1 MEKQTLKPT
10 FANHPIDA
18 SMIMNCVAY
27 KHGKRLGAITV
38 EAISEVLA
46 EEGTFVWLGL
56 READHALLAK
66 IQAEFGLHELA
77 IEDACSAHQRPK
89 LEEYGDSLFL
99 VLQTAQLT
107 DDQHVTFGET
117 HLFVGARFLVSVRHA
132 SSLAYTKVRER
143 CENMPEQ
150 LSKGPGF
157 ALYALMDFI
166 VDHYLPVVEG
176 LEQRLEQLEAD
187 IFNKDFRNETFEQ
200 LYDLKRD
207 LLLLRSATL
216 PWLDICS
223 ELMRFHPLII
233 PKDVRFYFRDVQD
246 HAHRIN
252 QAVDSMREMLN
263 AAMQVHLTMATVRQN
278 EVVKRLAGWG
288 AILAIPTMV
297 FSLYG
302 MNFKHMP
309 ELDWRFAYPTTLA
322 AVFIGCVWLY
332 RRLKSIG
339 WL

>member
-1 MEKQTLKPT
+1 MNDSLSPQTP
-10 FANHPIDA
+10 
-18 SMIMNCVAY
+18 MIMNCVAY
-27 KHGKRLGAITV
+27 KHGKRIGEITL
-38 EAISEVLA
+38 EAISDVLA
-46 EEGTFVWLGL
+46 QDGTFVWLGL
-56 READHALLAK
+56 LEADKALLGK
-66 IQAEFGLHELA
+66 IQEEFGLHELA

-107 DDQHVTFGET
+107 EDQRVALGET

-132 SSLAYTKVRER
+132 SSQAYLKVRER
-143 CENMPEQ
+143 CENMPQQ
-150 LSKGPGF
+150 LAKGPGF

-187 IFNKDFRNETFEQ
+187 IFDKEFRNETFEQ
-200 LYDLKRD
+200 LYDLRRD
-207 LLLLRSATL
+207 LLVLRAATM
-216 PWLDICS
+216 PWLDICG
-223 ELMRFHPLII
+223 ELMRFHTHII
-233 PKDVRFYFRDVQD
+233 AKDVRFYFRDVQD

-263 AAMQVHLTMATVRQN
+263 TAMQVHLTLATVRQN

-288 AILAIPTMV
+288 AILAVPTMV

-309 ELDWRFAYPTTLA
+309 ELDWRFAYPTILGI
-322 AVFIGCVWLY
+322 VFIGCIGLH
-332 RRLKSIG
+332 RRLKNIG

>member
-1 MEKQTLKPT
+1 
-10 FANHPIDA
+10 
-18 SMIMNCVAY
+18 MIMNCVAY
-27 KHGKRLGAITV
+27 RHGKRMAATTL
-38 EAISEVLA
+38 ESISDVLA

-56 READHALLAK
+56 FEADKALLAK
-66 IQAEFGLHELA
+66 IQEEFGLHELA

-99 VLQTAQLT
+99 ALQTAQLT
-107 DDQHVTFGET
+107 EDKRLTFGET
-117 HLFVGARFLVSVRHA
+117 HFFIGARFLITVRHA
-132 SSLAYTKVRER
+132 SLLSYTKVRER
-143 CENMPEQ
+143 CENMPHQ
-150 LSKGPGF
+150 LAKGPGF

-176 LEQRLEQLEAD
+176 LEQRLEQLEED
-187 IFNKDFRNETFEQ
+187 IFDKEFRNETLEQ

-223 ELMRFHPLII
+223 ELMRFHPHII
-233 PKDVRFYFRDVQD
+233 SKDTRFYFRDVQD
-246 HAHRIN
+246 HAQRIN

-263 AAMQVHLTMATVRQN
+263 AAMQMHLTLATVRQN

-309 ELDWRFAYPTTLA
+309 ELEWRYAYPATIA
-322 AVFIGCVWLY
+322 AVMIGCGGLY

>member
-1 MEKQTLKPT
+1 MENPQLN
-10 FANHPIDA
+10 FAFPEHSIDP
-18 SMIMNCVAY
+18 SMVMNCVAY
-27 KHGKRLGAITV
+27 KHGKRIGAITV
-38 EAISEVLA
+38 EAISNVLA

-56 READHALLAK
+56 READKVLLAK
-66 IQAEFGLHELA
+66 IQEEFGLHELA

-99 VLQTAQLT
+99 VLQTAQLSE
-107 DDQHVTFGET
+107 DERVSFGET
-117 HLFVGARFLVSVRHA
+117 HFFIGARFLVSVRH
-132 SSLAYTKVRER
+132 SSPLSYTKVRER

-150 LSKGPGF
+150 LAKGPGF

-166 VDHYLPVVEG
+166 VDHYLPVAEG
-176 LEQRLEQLEAD
+176 LGQRLERLESD
-187 IFNKDFRNETFEQ
+187 IFDKDFRSETFAQ

-207 LLLLRSATL
+207 LLLLQSATM

-223 ELMRFHPLII
+223 ELMRFHTHII
-233 PKDVRFYFRDVQD
+233 PEDTRFYFRDVHD
-246 HAHRIN
+246 HAQRIR
-252 QAVDSMREMLN
+252 QAVDGMREMLN
-263 AAMQVHLTMATVRQN
+263 DAMQVHLTMATVRQN

-288 AILAIPTMV
+288 AILAVPTMV

-309 ELDWRFAYPTTLA
+309 ELDWRYAYPATLLI
-322 AVFIGCVWLY
+322 VIVGCIWLH

>member
-1 MEKQTLKPT
+1 MNNHLME
-10 FANHPIDA
+10 HPVDPP
-18 SMIMNCVAY
+18 MIMNCVAY
-27 KHGKRLGAITV
+27 KHGKRIGEITL
-38 EAISEVLA
+38 EAISDVLA
-46 EEGTFVWLGL
+46 QEGTFVWLGL
-56 READHALLAK
+56 HEADKALLEK
-66 IQAEFGLHELA
+66 IQEEFGLHELA

-107 DDQHVTFGET
+107 EDQHVALGET

-132 SSLAYTKVRER
+132 SSQAYFKVRER
-143 CENMPEQ
+143 CENMPQ
-150 LSKGPGF
+150 QMAKGPGF

-187 IFNKDFRNETFEQ
+187 IFNKEFRNETFEQ
-200 LYDLKRD
+200 LYDLRRD
-207 LLLLRSATL
+207 LLVLRGATM
-216 PWLDICS
+216 PWLDICN
-223 ELMRFHPLII
+223 ELMRFHTHII
-233 PKDVRFYFRDVQD
+233 ARDVRFYFRDVQD

-263 AAMQVHLTMATVRQN
+263 TAMQVHLTLATVRQN

-288 AILAIPTMV
+288 AILAVPTMV

-309 ELDWRFAYPTTLA
+309 ELDWRFAYPSMLGI
-322 AVFIGCVWLY
+322 VFIGCIGLH
-332 RRLKSIG
+332 RRLKKIG